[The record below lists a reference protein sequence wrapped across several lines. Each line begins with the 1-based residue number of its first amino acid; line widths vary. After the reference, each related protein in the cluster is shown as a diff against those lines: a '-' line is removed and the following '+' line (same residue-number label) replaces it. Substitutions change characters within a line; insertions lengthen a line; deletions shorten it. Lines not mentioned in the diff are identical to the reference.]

1 MMAQGFWDIRVAPL
15 EKPLARI
22 VGVIP
27 TLSIS
32 LLYSGSNITDS
43 FLTLRFSS
51 RYSHRQFFLADYLF
65 SKTVNHP
72 LSQLLL
78 VRPVTS

>member
-15 EKPLARI
+15 EKPVARL

-27 TLSIS
+27 TLFTS
-32 LLYSGSNITDS
+32 LLYSGSIITDS
-43 FLTLRFSS
+43 FTPLRFPS
-51 RYSHRQFFLADYLF
+51 RYSHRQFFIADYLF
-65 SKTVNHP
+65 SKTVNTP

-78 VRPVTS
+78 VLPVTS

>member
-65 SKTVNHP
+65 SKTVNP
-72 LSQLLL
+72 YLSQLLL
-78 VRPVTS
+78 VLPVTA